1 MYNLKQKVE
10 EKVATSKEN
19 SENKPL
25 ILDGECKTKPDIEYP
40 TQWGFKLIGRDKE
53 KLLTCIKE
61 AMGEKE
67 HLCSLGNASRTGKF
81 HSYNASCSVQSE
93 EERNRIF
100 KYFEEHKDVNMV
112 I

>member
-1 MYNLKQKVE
+1 MKIL
-10 EKVATSKEN
+10 N
-19 SENKPL
+19 SE
-25 ILDGECKTKPDIEYP
+25 TKERPEISYP
-40 TQWGFKLIGRDKE
+40 TNWGFKLIGRDKD
-53 KLLTCIKE
+53 KLLACIKE

-81 HSYNASCSVQSE
+81 HTYNASCTVDSE

-100 KYFEEHKDVNMV
+100 KYFEDHNDVDMV